1 MATTKKQTN
10 WYYVLVMTDEGPKFV
25 TGLGE
30 HHTSYWDKD
39 KKPYELSEAWAKD
52 MVRGLTW
59 NGHVAFMVKSLWE
72 IDGQPYNYRDWQIK
86 WEERKPEEETTE
98 E

>member
-30 HHTSYWDKD
+30 HHTAYWDKD
-39 KKPYELSEAWAKD
+39 KKPYELSEAWAKE

-86 WEERKPEEETTE
+86 WEERKPEEETE

>member
-1 MATTKKQTN
+1 MATKKQKD

-30 HHTSYWDKD
+30 HHTAYWDKD
-39 KKPYELSEAWAKD
+39 KKPYEVSKEWAED
-52 MVRGLTW
+52 MARGLLW
-59 NGHVAFMVKSLWE
+59 NGHVAYVVKSQWE
-72 IDGQPYNYRDWQIK
+72 LDTQPYNYKEWQIK
-86 WEERKPEEETTE
+86 WEQRVNEEEGSE